1 GNAASGTS
9 DPQIVP
15 SNAQMQESNGAVS
28 ATPSPAPDSNRPF
41 AIGVSFGIV
50 ALIGLL
56 IGAFI
61 FFKKRRDRRKKVDA
75 VSQNMQN
82 APPPSNPPAAGAA
95 AGFPRESAILRQPK
109 RSTKEMEQTLV
120 ATYRQT
126 KIANRTTREMEEQM
140 VAQFMAANA
149 AIPAPPAKDTP
160 PNKPAA
166 VPRNLST
173 TSFYYEK
180 SINEPATANNE
191 PPFVP
196 EPLRISTMK
205 RPSSQAVQ
213 YPKVPYPP
221 STYDMYQGI
230 GQGPYRE
237 SINIGYQ
244 PYNPDTYQPPP
255 PVQQPVQPQP
265 QFQPQESQF
274 QPQESQFQPQQQPQY
289 PAQAISRYSP
299 QYSPQYNPLPGQLPR
314 AERGPDRKFI
324 GPG

>member
-1 GNAASGTS
+1 
-9 DPQIVP
+9 
-15 SNAQMQESNGAVS
+15 M
-28 ATPSPAPDSNRPF
+28 
-41 AIGVSFGIV
+41 
-50 ALIGLL
+50 IGLL

-61 FFKKRRDRRKKVDA
+61 FFKKRHDRRKKVDA

-82 APPPSNPPAAGAA
+82 APPPSNPPAAAA
-95 AGFPRESAILRQPK
+95 SFPRESAILRQPK

-160 PNKPAA
+160 PTANNAAA
-166 VPRNLST
+166 VPRNMST

-180 SINEPATANNE
+180 SISEPATANNE

-196 EPLRISTMK
+196 APLRISTMK

-213 YPKVPYPP
+213 DPKVPYPP

-244 PYNPDTYQPPP
+244 PYNPDSYQQPPP
-255 PVQQPVQPQP
+255 AQQPVQPQP
-265 QFQPQESQF
+265 QF

-299 QYSPQYNPLPGQLPR
+299 QYNPLPGQLPR